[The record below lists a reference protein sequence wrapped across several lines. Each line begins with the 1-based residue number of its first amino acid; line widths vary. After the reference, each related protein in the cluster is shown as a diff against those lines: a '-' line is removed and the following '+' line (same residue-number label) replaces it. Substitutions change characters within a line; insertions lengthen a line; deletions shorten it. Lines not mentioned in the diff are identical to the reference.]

1 MKSHRDAHS
10 EKLFEMEQ
18 LLKQNQDDGE
28 KRLEELQD
36 MLKDEHSDKM
46 NAMKK
51 LVEQQLRDEHAGALE
66 SHSAAHAR
74 ELRRLR
80 RCFEKK

>member
-1 MKSHRDAHS
+1 
-10 EKLFEMEQ
+10 MEQ

-36 MLKDEHSDKM
+36 MLKGEHSDKM

-51 LVEQQLRDEHAGALE
+51 LVEQQLRDEHAGVSNRIPQPTLPE
-66 SHSAAHAR
+66 R
-74 ELRRLR
+74 KRFR
-80 RCFEKK
+80 RCFKKK